1 LDVKKKILIGAAIVG
16 VATVGA
22 VGGAFAVA
30 SGGDDGENVTGPK
43 ADQAISA
50 ALEETGG
57 GTANSVELDNEN
69 GATWEV
75 EVTKPDGATVDVR
88 LDEAYQVVVVEGD
101 DESEGDETNDVES
114 DPGEPADDTNEDNGS
129 GG

>member
-1 LDVKKKILIGAAIVG
+1 MKKKILIGAAIVG

-30 SGGDDGENVTGPK
+30 SGDDDGENVTGPK

-57 GTANSVELDNEN
+57 GTANSVELDDEN
-69 GATWEV
+69 GAIWEV

-101 DESEGDETNDVES
+101 DESGGDETNDVES
-114 DPGEPADDTNEDNGS
+114 DSGEPADDTNEDDAS

>member
-1 LDVKKKILIGAAIVG
+1 MKKKILIGAAIVG

-30 SGGDDGENVTGPK
+30 SGDDDGENVTGPK

-57 GTANSVELDNEN
+57 GTANSVELDDEN

-114 DPGEPADDTNEDNGS
+114 DTGEPADDTNEDDVS

>member
-1 LDVKKKILIGAAIVG
+1 MKKKILIGAAIVG

-30 SGGDDGENVTGPK
+30 SGDDDGENVTGPK

-57 GTANSVELDNEN
+57 GTANSVELD
-69 GATWEV
+69 
-75 EVTKPDGATVDVR
+75 
-88 LDEAYQVVVVEGD
+88 

-114 DPGEPADDTNEDNGS
+114 DTGEPADDTNEDDAS